1 MPALG
6 DGPDDERLAPAT
18 ITGRENSRNARA
30 ELARLRLDVGTRILK
45 VKLNGKPECFLARGL
60 QMPEMLK
67 GKKVERPR
75 YKKGALMMYSD
86 VFWS

>member
-45 VKLNGKPECFLARGL
+45 VKLNCKPECLLVRSTK
-60 QMPEMLK
+60 EILK
-67 GKKVERPR
+67 GKREKSPAIKRGVL
-75 YKKGALMMYSD
+75 KMY
-86 VFWS
+86 FKE